1 MAIPHTPPG
10 ETVDVTPLGPRL
22 SGEKTHALFKSN
34 DLEVIRLV
42 LRAGKSLPSHKVPGE
57 LTIHCIEGRLDVAVQ
72 GRSQVLKAGQ
82 LIFLAGGAPHS
93 VRALEDAS
101 ALVTIALRTQP
112 PFSG

>member
-1 MAIPHTPPG
+1 MAIPHTTPG

-22 SGEKTHALFKSN
+22 SNEKTRALFKSV

-57 LTIHCIEGRLDVAVQ
+57 LTIQCIEGALDVAVE
-72 GRSQVLKAGQ
+72 GRSQVLRAGQ
-82 LIFLAGGAPHS
+82 LLYLAGGVSHA

-101 ALVTIALRTQP
+101 ALVTIALRN
-112 PFSG
+112 